1 MPTLIIRTNVAGSK
15 VPANFTK
22 DMVKIVAQTLGK
34 PESYVVVMVHSDA
47 NLNWG
52 GVEEPAA
59 VCTLSSIG
67 KISRDENKKSSAVI
81 QKAIESKLGIS
92 TSRQYLVFEDL
103 KKENVGYQS
112 TTFDDLI

>member
-52 GVEEPAA
+52 
-59 VCTLSSIG
+59 L
-67 KISRDENKKSSAVI
+67 
-81 QKAIESKLGIS
+81 
-92 TSRQYLVFEDL
+92 
-103 KKENVGYQS
+103 
-112 TTFDDLI
+112 